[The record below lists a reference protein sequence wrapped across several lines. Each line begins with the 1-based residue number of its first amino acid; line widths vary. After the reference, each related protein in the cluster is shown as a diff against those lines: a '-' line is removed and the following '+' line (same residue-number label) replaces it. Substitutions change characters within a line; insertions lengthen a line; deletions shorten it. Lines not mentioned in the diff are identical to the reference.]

1 MSVQVI
7 EGFENLPASARGCV
21 LAVGNFDGFH
31 LGHRE
36 ILRTAR
42 RLADGAGAPLVVVAF
57 DPPPAALLAPD
68 RPVQVLL
75 PKEVKY
81 RLLGQHGA
89 DAVVVIATTREFLH
103 SSPEAFV
110 RDVLVGRFAA
120 RHVVEGENFFFGR
133 DRAGDIQTLR
143 RMAKE
148 GGFEVTAV
156 PPVSLKL
163 AGRGRVQVSSSLVRE
178 LVLSGDVAAAGRCL
192 GRPYA
197 LHGRVVGGE
206 RRGRLLTFPTANV
219 EPAGVIAPADG
230 VYAARAELGGKTYPS
245 AVSIGDKPTFG
256 PAQRCIEANLI
267 DAAGDFYDQP
277 ITLVFLRRLRDQIR
291 FPDAES
297 LRAQIAKDVE
307 RVRELCR

>member
-206 RRGRLLTFPTANV
+206 RRGRLLPASSPPPTASTP
-219 EPAGVIAPADG
+219 PAPSWEERPIP
-230 VYAARAELGGKTYPS
+230 RRSPS
-245 AVSIGDKPTFG
+245 ATSPPSARPSGALRPTSSTPPGISMTSPSRWFSFG
-256 PAQRCIEANLI
+256 GCATRSGSPMLSPCAPR
-267 DAAGDFYDQP
+267 
-277 ITLVFLRRLRDQIR
+277 
-291 FPDAES
+291 
-297 LRAQIAKDVE
+297 
-307 RVRELCR
+307 